1 MHAPPIAG
9 LQIRSGTENDIE
21 PVRELLGRAY
31 AATYAPLIGATRAK
45 ALHDRWHSRDAL
57 LAELSAPHSSFLI
70 AADSEGVLVGH
81 ALASAQR
88 LPILAVVRL
97 YVAVTHQRRGVGRRL
112 LAELLARHPRAE
124 SVRLYVLEGNAG
136 ALAFYRRQGFSIV
149 GEGEEDGVRSLRLER
164 SAA

>member
-21 PVRELLGRAY
+21 PVRELLGRVY
-31 AATYAPLIGATRAK
+31 AATYAPLIGAARAQ
-45 ALHDRWHSRDAL
+45 ALHERWHSRDAL
-57 LAELSAPHSSFLI
+57 LAQLSAPDSSFLV
-70 AADSEGVLVGH
+70 AADGEGVLVGH

-88 LPILAVVRL
+88 LTIPRL

>member
-21 PVRELLGRAY
+21 PVRELLGRVY
-31 AATYAPLIGATRAK
+31 AATYAPLIGAARAQ
-45 ALHDRWHSRDAL
+45 ALHERWHSRDAL

-70 AADSEGVLVGH
+70 AADSERVLVGH

-97 YVAVTHQRRGVGRRL
+97 YVAVTHQRRGVGRRP
-112 LAELLARHPRAE
+112 ELLARHPRAE